1 MKSGILISLFIISI
15 LFQSCSEDEPVRIVE
30 PVRYIEITN
39 PAMNSNV
46 PDSTTIEINSNIN
59 QLLRVEL
66 YIDNQIPS
74 QEAIF
79 TRAPY
84 KYLWKTNYYEDGSQH
99 ILQAKGYDQ
108 SGDLT
113 DSKYVIVNVYRFMP
127 SNLQAF
133 IRSDSLIELHWTDNC
148 NFETGFEVEE
158 SINGTYFTKIA
169 DVDSNITS
177 DTVFHAVKLNYAY
190 LYRVRA
196 VSGNTY
202 SGYSDTAR
210 ATVLLN
216 TPTGL
221 DINLIADTAATL
233 SWQDNNDFETGYV
246 IMRYNS
252 SGGYSYVKEVPPN
265 TTETIVQDSFVV
277 GKYYDYLIYARMGY
291 IYSEWAHFPHKNIQF
306 FPPYNLKLE
315 GNNSNSLT
323 LRWQDDNSF
332 GLGYFIERTSD
343 GINYTEIGKSGSLSY
358 TDNDL
363 DTAFD
368 YSYRVAAYS
377 RYNKSDYSDDI
388 DAFYAN
394 QLEQVNRFFIPY
406 EISSVSISDDASI
419 IAFGSNTS
427 NEAVILYDIFTG
439 IYKITLSSPDSSS
452 VEFLQIAIS
461 PDNTLLAAI
470 GTSRYVTV
478 WDVNSGTVV
487 HRIDNTE
494 HPHVVKFSKDSKY
507 LIVEK
512 RGVLRFYDV
521 QSWQYEDRITTPRYI
536 TDMGISP
543 DGNIIATGDRYTNIN
558 LWDYVTGNLL
568 REIPGSA
575 NAYPLVF
582 NRDGTKLYSVV
593 NTELRAWDVNTASV
607 VLDISNFLR
616 ENFFAINEDEN
627 SAIYSSTSPGIGV
640 FELSSKKLYQII
652 SFSAKE
658 LFFSPDNYLIGR
670 RVMAPSY
677 YIWKLTKE
685 WVTPIQ

>member
-1 MKSGILISLFIISI
+1 MKSGILISLFIISVI
-15 LFQSCSEDEPVRIVE
+15 FQSCSEDEPVSIVE

-59 QLLRVEL
+59 HLLRVEL

-79 TRAPY
+79 TREPY
-84 KYLWKTNYYEDGSQH
+84 KYLWNTINYEDGSQH

-108 SGDLT
+108 SGDLN

-133 IRSDSLIELHWTDNC
+133 IRSDSLIELNWTDNC

-169 DVDSNITS
+169 NVDSNITS
-177 DTVFHAVKLNYAY
+177 DSVFHAVKLNYAY

-196 VSGNTY
+196 VSDSTY

-210 ATVLLN
+210 AKVLLN

-221 DINLIADTAATL
+221 DLNFIADTAAVL

-246 IMRYNS
+246 IMRYSS
-252 SGGYSYVKEVPPN
+252 SGGYSYVKQVPPN
-265 TTETIVQDSFVV
+265 TTETVVLDSFVV
-277 GKYYDYLIYARMGY
+277 GKYYDYLVYAKMGY

-306 FPPYNLKLE
+306 SPPYNLTLE
-315 GNNSNSLT
+315 GINSNSLT
-323 LRWQDDNSF
+323 LRWHDDNSF
-332 GLGYFIERTSD
+332 GLGYIIERTSD
-343 GINYTEIGKSGSLSY
+343 GINYTEIGKSGSLTY
-358 TDNDL
+358 TDNNL
-363 DTAFD
+363 DTAYD
-368 YSYRVAAYS
+368 YSYRIAAYS
-377 RYNKSDYSDDI
+377 RYNTSDYSDKI
-388 DAFYAN
+388 DAFYVN
-394 QLEQVNRFFIPY
+394 QLEQVNRFLIPN
-406 EISSVSISDDASI
+406 EISSVSLSDDASI

-427 NEAVILYDIFTG
+427 NDAVIIYDTFTG
-439 IYKITLSSPDSSS
+439 THKITLSSPDSLS
-452 VEFLQIAIS
+452 VDFPQVAIS
-461 PDNTLLAAI
+461 QDNTLLAAI
-470 GTSRYVTV
+470 GSNRYVTV

-494 HPHVVKFSKDSKY
+494 HPHVVEFSKDDNY

-521 QSWQYEDRITTPRYI
+521 QTWQYEDRITTPRYI
-536 TDMGISP
+536 TDLGVSP

-558 LWDYVTGNLL
+558 LWDYTTGNLL

-575 NAYPLVF
+575 NAYPFVF

-593 NTELRAWDVNTASV
+593 NAELLAWDVNTASV
-607 VLDISNFLR
+607 ELDISNFLR
-616 ENFFAINEDEN
+616 ENFFAINEDKN

-640 FELSSKKLYQII
+640 FELSSENLLQII
-652 SFSAKE
+652 SFSTKE

-677 YIWKLTKE
+677 YIWELKKE